1 MEELFNKVHPNKENY
16 SSYSPTIS
24 QQIYDYKKQQ
34 KIVEISTKK
43 YPNKVISS
51 LIGKE
56 GKNFYDLTTHYNL
69 KFIWHNSK
77 TKKIEFWS
85 EQTDHIQEA
94 ITDIQNQLD
103 NLHDRYNQ
111 ENSTTL
117 DVNNYLPKTISIVI
131 GKKGFYFK
139 QLCKQYKLSHIWY
152 NHSKKI
158 ITIWGNT
165 DEVRMKIYHLLSD
178 KLMTLE
184 KQNIELIE

>member
-1 MEELFNKVHPNKENY
+1 MEELFNQVHPNKENY

-24 QQIYDYKKQQ
+24 QQIDDYKKQQ
-34 KIVEISTKK
+34 KIVEISTRK
-43 YPNKVISS
+43 YPNKVISL

-56 GKNFYDLTTHYNL
+56 GKNFYELTTQYNL

-85 EQTDHIQEA
+85 EQTHNIQEA
-94 ITDIQNQLD
+94 INDIQNRLTD
-103 NLHDRYNQ
+103 LHNRYNQ

-117 DVNNYLPKTISIVI
+117 EVDNHLPKTISMVI
-131 GKKGFYFK
+131 GKNGFYFK

-152 NHSKKI
+152 DHSKKM

-165 DEVRMKIYHLLSD
+165 EEVRIKVYHLLSD
-178 KLMTLE
+178 KLMDIDIDNT
-184 KQNIELIE
+184 I